1 MVIIDVVKLL
11 LNTGDTEGH
20 IKLSFVL
27 PWIRQRFQASSGKN
41 VFKLLQQSVVNQT
54 VRGHGFLAVEFEGC
68 TVEARHRAARLLHDQ
83 HTRRRVPGIEIE
95 LPEAIEASR
104 SHITQIESGGAAD
117 PARRTP

>member
-11 LNTGDTEGH
+11 LNTGDTGDTEGH
-20 IKLSFVL
+20 IELSFVL

-54 VRGHGFLAVEFEGC
+54 VRGHGFLAVEFEGG

-95 LPEAIEASR
+95 LPETIEPSR
-104 SHITQIESGGAAD
+104 THVTH
-117 PARRTP
+117 